1 MLVLQQLLTFLER
14 AVPLEWN
21 NVSAVLTLLENV
33 RLGYNCLQ
41 TRKNSN
47 LFVQCQR
54 QRQKSFKTL
63 PQVVPD
69 SQVKVNFGMNLL
81 NLAVCPHKQVGTFQ
95 KKLR

>member
-1 MLVLQQLLTFLER
+1 MLVLQQVLTFLNR

-21 NVSAVLTLLENV
+21 NLSAVLTLLENV
-33 RLGYNCLQ
+33 RLGCNCLQ
-41 TRKNSN
+41 AQKTF
-47 LFVQCQR
+47 FVQCQK

-63 PQVVPD
+63 SQVVPD

-81 NLAVCPHKQVGTFQ
+81 NLAVCPHKQVDTFQ